1 MKRTLIVLSVVCLS
15 LSGLAETIVSDVVVN
30 QRWPWSEKVDVDF
43 LVTGKASEIKVTAVW
58 DGQSVPCELGT
69 VSEAKTGWNRVTW
82 DPSVSPFAGRTLT
95 GFSVSVTPFEPPTNR
110 YLIVDLENGGISYAA
125 CPDGTGGR
133 WSDDYRTTKMAFRR
147 IPAGTYQLGMESND
161 IAKVA
166 GYPVEEAYA
175 KAWKRHDVT
184 FTSDFYV
191 GVFKLTGSQYNL
203 LKGESVGDD
212 KKPKLLSYD
221 DLRGEV
227 TSTAINWPTSR
238 YEVAGKSLVD
248 ILRAKAGSGLL
259 VDLCQEC
266 QWEAAMRAGKATCW
280 PNGGTAEDSLMTLT
294 NLVDLIAWR
303 EETHDVGLKDDNGWG
318 LYDPV
323 GMCPEWTLDKC
334 TKWGGKSLL
343 PKYGLSDATDPVG
356 SSTAFANYRVV
367 RGGSGKKLFDLLPCR
382 RQAQSHEDAV
392 AAARFCIHLKPLN
405 FQN

>member
-1 MKRTLIVLSVVCLS
+1 
-15 LSGLAETIVSDVVVN
+15 
-30 QRWPWSEKVDVDF
+30 
-43 LVTGKASEIKVTAVW
+43 
-58 DGQSVPCELGT
+58 
-69 VSEAKTGWNRVTW
+69 
-82 DPSVSPFAGRTLT
+82 
-95 GFSVSVTPFEPPTNR
+95 
-110 YLIVDLENGGISYAA
+110 
-125 CPDGTGGR
+125 
-133 WSDDYRTTKMAFRR
+133 MAFRR

-392 AAARFCIHLKPLN
+392 AAARFCIHLKPLA
-405 FQN
+405 FQE